1 MQSKIVIAGAT
12 RASES
17 TRSSPHFIVFAYVIK
32 VKVENFNPLVAL
44 FIIIE
49 KVSTKVS
56 TTFEIL
62 MAVLSNYIVQIM
74 YLPIVKFFNL
84 HNFN

>member
-1 MQSKIVIAGAT
+1 M
-12 RASES
+12 
-17 TRSSPHFIVFAYVIK
+17 